1 MFGLVAGPCAVAWKR
16 SASVIVV
23 TEVVATRTLWPIAGA
38 AARPSPTRRG
48 HAVVGSV
55 QDWNTIVRMTAT
67 QDLHDGPT
75 PETAHV
81 ADRGARDIS
90 VLLYSND
97 AAVRDS
103 VRLSVGDQPAADVHV
118 ARWHECATPAAVL
131 SSVREEDFDVLVLD
145 GEAQPYGGMG
155 VCRELKNEIFDCPP
169 VVLLTG
175 RPVDGWLATWS
186 LADAAVPRP
195 LDPQRLAAAV
205 VDLVHR

>member
-1 MFGLVAGPCAVAWKR
+1 
-16 SASVIVV
+16 
-23 TEVVATRTLWPIAGA
+23 
-38 AARPSPTRRG
+38 
-48 HAVVGSV
+48 
-55 QDWNTIVRMTAT
+55 MTAT

-75 PETAHV
+75 PETANV
-81 ADRGARDIS
+81 AGRAAQDIS

-118 ARWHECATPAAVL
+118 TRWHECATPAAVL
-131 SSVREEDFDVLVLD
+131 SAVREEDFDVLVLD

-195 LDPQRLAAAV
+195 LDPQRLSAAV
-205 VDLVHR
+205 VDLVRR